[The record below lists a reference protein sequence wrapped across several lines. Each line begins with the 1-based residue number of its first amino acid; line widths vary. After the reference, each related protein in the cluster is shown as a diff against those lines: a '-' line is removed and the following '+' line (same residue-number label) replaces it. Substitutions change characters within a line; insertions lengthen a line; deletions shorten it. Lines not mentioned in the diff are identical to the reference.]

1 MTLTRIVSISTVMVL
16 LLTMTACGGGG
27 KAYAPRQGSLPPT
40 DIQLDSAM
48 KEERLSL
55 SLGGA
60 AESKKLLTLVSVDAL
75 TAFFFF
81 WSGWSD
87 SNRRPPTPHA
97 GALPDWATPRRPAI
111 ITLMTQARERVS
123 EQQSVVSVQATAL
136 VLNR

>member
-1 MTLTRIVSISTVMVL
+1 MTLTRIVSISTVMVW

-27 KAYAPRQGSLPPT
+27 KAYARRQGSLPPT

-75 TAFFFF
+75 TAFFIF

-87 SNRRPPTPHA
+87 SNRRPPTPHV
-97 GALPDWATPRRPAI
+97 W
-111 ITLMTQARERVS
+111 VWKFC
-123 EQQSVVSVQATAL
+123 
-136 VLNR
+136 

>member
-1 MTLTRIVSISTVMVL
+1 MVL
-16 LLTMTACGGGG
+16 LLTMTACGGVG

-60 AESKKLLTLVSVDAL
+60 AESKKLLTRQQRREL
-75 TAFFFF
+75 TAFFIF